1 MRALLVDDS
10 PVILQ
15 SLKAFLRSCAE
26 CDIAD
31 DGQKGLDAFRRALQ
45 DQRPYELVCLDLQ
58 MPEIDG
64 GQLLGLIRKYEHEAS
79 LSTTA
84 KILVITSTA
93 DADVVRRLVADGAN
107 GYLLKPVSEHK
118 LREQLLALGLA
129 SHPAQLT
136 IEKLSEDLGTLCDAD
151 TIPSVVLARLMR
163 RMTASVERQA
173 LQDASAIARLEAE
186 LKAARAAL
194 AKKETPKPKPQA
206 LDAD

>member
-93 DADVVRRLVADGAN
+93 DADDVMTRI
-107 GYLLKPVSEHK
+107 
-118 LREQLLALGLA
+118 LA
-129 SHPAQLT
+129 
-136 IEKLSEDLGTLCDAD
+136 
-151 TIPSVVLARLMR
+151 V
-163 RMTASVERQA
+163 VER
-173 LQDASAIARLEAE
+173 DASCSYLRIRP
-186 LKAARAAL
+186 RSWPPSISGICRSRQ
-194 AKKETPKPKPQA
+194 TSSYGR
-206 LDAD
+206 